1 MNGIFK
7 RCLAAVSIAVV
18 GGFASGCGN
27 GSTVVDGGREAGV
40 PRLVFVTNSNADW
53 WNAVEK
59 GMEDGASEFGAEVEL
74 RRNQGQPQGQVEK
87 LRAVLSQPDVD
98 GVAVSAI
105 EADSPGVIDA
115 MRELQE
121 AGIVVICIDS
131 DVASDYSDVRRAY
144 IGTNNEKA
152 GEVAGHAARLVRPQ
166 GGQTAVFVGTASAA
180 NARERER
187 GFFQGAGSD
196 FEKSQTWEDGGDHQK
211 ARGNVQSALSKSTDL
226 GMLVGLWSYNAPAIA
241 AEVGRSATVR
251 AQVGVVTFDLDEAAR
266 SQIADGN
273 IDATVCQN
281 PYEMGR
287 LGVQLLKAL
296 IEQDEATVAEILP
309 DGQSRDT
316 GVRVVVP
323 SADSPAM
330 GLRDDGEEV
339 LTIDEMNTW
348 LESKGLKST

>member
-1 MNGIFK
+1 MISIFN
-7 RCLAAVSIAVV
+7 RCAAASTIALAC
-18 GGFASGCGN
+18 GFAAGCGN
-27 GSTVVDGGREAGV
+27 RTSDVDSGLKDGE

-59 GMEDGASEFGAEVEL
+59 GMEDGAAEFGAKVEL

-87 LRAVLSQPDVD
+87 LRAVLSQGDVD

-105 EADSPGVIDA
+105 EANSPGVIDA
-115 MRELQE
+115 LRELQN

-131 DVASDYSDVRRAY
+131 DVAVEYAEVRRAY

-152 GEVAGHAARLVRPQ
+152 GEVAGRAARLVRPE
-166 GGQTAVFVGTASAA
+166 GGTAAVFVGTASAA
-180 NARERER
+180 NAREREQ
-187 GFFQGAGSD
+187 GFFQGAGD
-196 FEKSQTWEDGGDHQK
+196 GFEKSQTWEDGGDHQK
-211 ARGNVQSALSKSTDL
+211 ARGNVQSALSKSSDL
-226 GMLVGLWSYNAPAIA
+226 GLLVGLWSYNAPAIA
-241 AEVGRSATVR
+241 EEVGRSDAVR
-251 AQVGVVTFDLDEAAR
+251 EQVSVVTFDLDEAAR
-266 SQIADGN
+266 GHIADGH

-287 LGVQLLKAL
+287 LGVKLLKAL
-296 IEQDEATVAEILP
+296 IEGDDAAVSEILP
-309 DGQSRDT
+309 DGKSRDT

-323 SADSPAM
+323 SSDSPAI

-339 LTIDEMNTW
+339 MTIDEMNDW